1 MGVILS
7 LLAFV
12 VARWVARRSLGHGTG
27 FVLLTG
33 AGYGLIRAHLQDPG
47 SYFLFDSALLGLY
60 SRALPTAVSRS
71 GGAAKPLQ
79 NFVFVLCALPVLL
92 VLVSPFFENQPLEVQ
107 LLGLRAAAFFVPS
120 VLIGFGLGEDEWF
133 ELSRWSCW
141 IAIGCAGLAIAE
153 LLLGVEAFYPVNDA
167 SFLIYASN
175 DIVGGTSSL
184 RIPSSFS
191 SSHGYSGTMVALLP
205 VIFRAYKRRDSSR
218 LLSNCGTIAASF
230 GALISGARTPMILL
244 LALLVAAALSS
255 LRKPAALAGLGA
267 LVLALGMVV
276 PSIAQFRRIETL
288 QDPEVL
294 TVRVESSVNES
305 FFDIATKAPLGYG
318 LAMAFGTSVPSFL
331 ARDAKPQIGLE
342 NEYAR
347 LAIELGLPGLV
358 LWLAFV
364 LWCLRGPPLKQGTGE
379 FTGWV
384 FCVAAWAN
392 GLIGAGILA
401 AIPGT
406 LLLLLQ
412 MGRLVRLKAEA
423 RSTMGTG
430 SSAAMIPNLA
440 LASHPSSAN

>member
-12 VARWVARRSLGHGTG
+12 VARWFARRSLAHGTG

-33 AGYGLIRAHLQDPG
+33 AGYGLVRAHLQDPG

-60 SRALPTAVSRS
+60 SRALPTAVRRCR
-71 GGAAKPLQ
+71 GAIKPLE

-92 VLVSPFFENQPLEVQ
+92 FLASPFFDSQPLEVQ

-120 VLIGFGLGEDEWF
+120 VLIGFALDEDEWF

-141 IAIGCAGLAIAE
+141 VAIACAGLAISE
-153 LLLGVEAFYPVNDA
+153 LLLGVETFIPVSDA
-167 SFLIYASN
+167 SFLVYASN
-175 DIVGGTSSL
+175 DVVGGPTSL
-184 RIPSSFS
+184 RIPSSFAS
-191 SSHGYSGTMVALLP
+191 AHGYSGTMVALLP
-205 VIFRAYKRRDSSR
+205 VIFRAYKRRGSSR
-218 LLSNCGTIAASF
+218 LLRNCGTIAASF
-230 GALISGARTPMILL
+230 GALISGARTPMVVL
-244 LALLVAAALSS
+244 LALLVATALSS

-267 LVLALGMVV
+267 LVLALGLVV

-294 TVRVESSVNES
+294 TVRVEQSVNES
-305 FFDIATKAPLGYG
+305 FFDIATNAPLGHG

-347 LAIELGLPGLV
+347 LAVELGLPGLG

-364 LWCLRGPPLKQGTGE
+364 LWCIGGPPLKHGTGE
-379 FTGWV
+379 FAGWV

-412 MGRLVRLKAEA
+412 MGRLVRLKVDA
-423 RSTMGTG
+423 RSAMATG
-430 SSAAMIPNLA
+430 STVVMIPSIA
-440 LASHPSSAN
+440 LASHSSSAE